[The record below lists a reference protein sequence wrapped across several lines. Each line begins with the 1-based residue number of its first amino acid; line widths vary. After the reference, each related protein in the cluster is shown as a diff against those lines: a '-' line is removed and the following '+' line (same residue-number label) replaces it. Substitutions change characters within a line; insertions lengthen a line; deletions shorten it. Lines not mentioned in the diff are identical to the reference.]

1 MFTRLVLII
10 LGLYAAALSSPA
22 WSQAYPAKPVR
33 LIVPFAPGSATDIAA
48 RLIAEELRASMGQ
61 SFIVENKPGGSGQI
75 AAEFAAKAPAD
86 GYTLLF
92 TTNTTHSANPF
103 LFKKLRYDP
112 VKDFAPVARIM
123 YIPVVLVVDP
133 KLPINRLADLIAQ
146 AKANP
151 GKLSFGYG
159 NSIGQVVGASVAH
172 TAKLDVVTVPYKS
185 TPQAMTDVMGGQ
197 VAYTVA
203 DMASGN
209 AYIKSGKLRAVA
221 VSSAKRSSLMPEV
234 PAIAETP
241 GFEGFDLSAWLAI
254 FAPAGTP
261 KDVIH
266 ALNAETNKALAKPAI
281 KERIVQFFA
290 ELAPSSPEELGE
302 FVKQQ
307 LGSWGTRIKEAG
319 IEPE

>member
-1 MFTRLVLII
+1 MLARLALAIAVLMS
-10 LGLYAAALSSPA
+10 LPA
-22 WSQAYPAKPVR
+22 WSQPYPAKPVK
-33 LIVPFAPGSATDIAA
+33 LVVPFAPGSATDIAA
-48 RLIAEELRASMGQ
+48 RMIAEELHAGMGQ

-75 AAEFAAKAPAD
+75 AAETVAKSPAD

-133 KLPINRLADLIAQ
+133 KLPIHRLSDLIAQ
-146 AKANP
+146 AKAQP

-172 TAKLDVVTVPYKS
+172 TAKLDVITVPYKS
-185 TPQAMTDVMGGQ
+185 TPQAMTDVLGGQ

-209 AYIKSGKLRAVA
+209 AYIKSGKLRAIA
-221 VSSAKRSSLMPEV
+221 VSSAKRSSLIPEV

-241 GFEGFDLSAWLAI
+241 GFEGFDLSAWLGI
-254 FAPAGTP
+254 FAPAGTSN
-261 KDVIH
+261 DIIH
-266 ALNAETNKALAKPAI
+266 ALNTETNKALAKPAI
-281 KERIVQFFA
+281 KERIAQFFA
-290 ELAPSSPEELGE
+290 EPAPSSPQELGE
-302 FVKQQ
+302 YVRQQ
-307 LGSWGTRIKEAG
+307 LDGWGRRIKEAG
-319 IEPE
+319 IQPE